1 MFVEKPQNK
10 RGTHCS
16 QNNIYIYIY
25 IYIIIKK
32 QNKKKKNIYIY
43 KRKEIMKEER

>member
-25 IYIIIKK
+25 YNQKTK
-32 QNKKKKNIYIY
+32 QKKNIYIYIY

>member
-10 RGTHCS
+10 RGTHFS
-16 QNNIYIYIY
+16 QNNIYIY

-32 QNKKKKNIYIY
+32 QNKTNIYIY
-43 KRKEIMKEER
+43 I

>member
-16 QNNIYIYIY
+16 QNNIYIYI
-25 IYIIIKK
+25 IIKK
-32 QNKKKKNIYIY
+32 QNKKKIYIYIY

>member
-25 IYIIIKK
+25 IIIKK
-32 QNKKKKNIYIY
+32 QNKKIYIYIYIY